1 MRLIIGSYYHIAPA
15 EIQVII
21 EQNRYRLWRKRFF
34 YLTVIFVFFLNWSRK
49 SRRQSHYFVPFFENS
64 TCHPT
69 SISTIIM
76 IIIIIGSKNMLNRKS
91 TIYEIMITC
100 DMYIFQIIKKS
111 RPFIPIHIDRSID
124 DIIAL
129 QGRYGNKA
137 DIRNI

>member
-1 MRLIIGSYYHIAPA
+1 MKHRVFSSHVEGFVLSKPAQHHLNILSHIRLIIGSDYHIAPA

-34 YLTVIFVFFLNWSRK
+34 YLTIISVYFLNMSRK
-49 SRRQSHYFVPFFENS
+49 SRRQKHYFVPFFKNS

-69 SISTIIM
+69 CISTIIM

-100 DMYIFQIIKKS
+100 DVYIFQII
-111 RPFIPIHIDRSID
+111 
-124 DIIAL
+124 
-129 QGRYGNKA
+129 
-137 DIRNI
+137 